1 MNQVKTEETITL
13 SENAVAHLKHI
24 KANDAS
30 KAVLL
35 LRVDAGGCS
44 GFQYQFSIGD
54 NADEGDLIFTHEGA
68 TLAVDPISFELVKG
82 STVDYVQELIGSAF
96 VIKNPNASSSCGCGS
111 SFSL

>member
-54 NADEGDLIFTHEGA
+54 NADGSHIVRIGKRINGRLRARTDWLGLRDQEPQCIEFLRVRKF
-68 TLAVDPISFELVKG
+68 VFFVKDNVY
-82 STVDYVQELIGSAF
+82 S
-96 VIKNPNASSSCGCGS
+96 KKR
-111 SFSL
+111 SLGWL